1 MGAGRR
7 RLTAARALVARLLY
21 AALAGMLL
29 FAAAELLNSESTGP
43 WLELA
48 GIACLGLAVVTSVLA
63 LRTSLLRRREGE
75 SRRAWGWAVA
85 AVGSALAGLAALVA
99 LAILLPVEP
108 TLSGA
113 DVSLTRPILH
123 DLPVPPGASL
133 VGETPG
139 PRDTESIRADY
150 QIPDLARAAAFYR
163 QALPAAGWS
172 AEDSSATGSVMQYRK
187 SNFIVIVVI
196 DLSGPA
202 AGDYSVTVDRVPV
215 PLASPTPSP

>member
-7 RLTAARALVARLLY
+7 QLTAVWAPIIRLVY

-48 GIACLGLAVVTSVLA
+48 GIACLGLAVLTALLA
-63 LRTSLLRRREGE
+63 VRTSLLRRREGE
-75 SRRAWGWAVA
+75 SRRAWGWAAA
-85 AVGSALAGLAALVA
+85 AVGSLLAGLAALFV
-99 LAILLPVEP
+99 LVILLPVEP
-108 TLSGA
+108 TLTGA
-113 DVSLTRPILH
+113 DVSQTQPILH
-123 DLPVPPGASL
+123 GLPVPPGASL
-133 VGETPG
+133 IGDTPG

-150 QIPDLARAAAFYR
+150 RISDLAKAAAFYQ

-172 AEDSSATGSVMQYRK
+172 AEDSSATGSVLQYRK
-187 SNFIVIVVI
+187 GNFIVIAVI

-215 PLASPTPSP
+215 PLASVTPSA

>member
-1 MGAGRR
+1 MT
-7 RLTAARALVARLLY
+7 LARALAVRLLY

-48 GIACLGLAVVTSVLA
+48 GIACLGLAVLTSVLA
-63 LRTSLLRRREGE
+63 VRTSLVRRREGE
-75 SRRAWGWAVA
+75 SRRAWGWVAA
-85 AVGSALAGLAALVA
+85 AVGSALAGLAALFV

-123 DLPVPPGASL
+123 GLPVPPAASL

-150 QIPDLARAAAFYR
+150 QIPDLAQAAAYYR

-172 AEDSSATGSVMQYRK
+172 AEDSSATGPVLQYRK
-187 SNFIVIVVI
+187 GNFIVIVVI
-196 DLSGPA
+196 DLTGSP

-215 PLASPTPSP
+215 PLASVTPSS